1 MPDADA
7 AITTWRRGGEDAQWL
22 APGRCV
28 RARPMVDAMNTEAA
42 TDQIAV
48 VDLDLV
54 RAVSDALGALDEAR
68 VRALVSELRPPDLAD
83 LIEHLEPG
91 ERAPFVQSLGTEI
104 DYDAFSELDETV
116 RDQLSGELPNAYLAK
131 AVTELDSDDAA
142 YFIETLEPE
151 DRDEVL
157 DQLSATDRAALKRNL
172 DYPDETAGRL
182 MQGEFVSVAP
192 FWNVGQVIDYMRET
206 DDLPTTFS
214 EIYVVDPGFKVLG
227 AVNLSHLLRSKRHIA
242 IDGLMRSDVPTIEAT
257 ADQEEVARLFERYD
271 LYSSPVV
278 DANNRLVGVVTV
290 DDVVEV
296 IHDEADED
304 IRRLGGVGD
313 ESVMD
318 TVLNTTR
325 SRFIWLL
332 VNLLTAVLASAVIK
346 LFDASIE
353 QMVALAVLMPIVAS
367 MGGNAGTQT
376 MTVAVRA
383 LATRDLSAVNAS
395 RVIIREVSVGL
406 LNGLLFAL
414 ILAAVTIAWFGSG
427 QLGLVIGAAMIFNH
441 LAAALAGIL
450 IPLTLERLGYD
461 PAVASS
467 VFVTTITDV
476 IGFFAFLGLATIW
489 LL

>member
-1 MPDADA
+1 MADA
-7 AITTWRRGGEDAQWL
+7 ISDPQAHDGTSDHVTVI
-22 APGRCV
+22 
-28 RARPMVDAMNTEAA
+28 
-42 TDQIAV
+42 DQE
-48 VDLDLV
+48 LV
-54 RAVSDALGALDEAR
+54 RAVSDAVAAFDEAR
-68 VRALVSELRPPDLAD
+68 VRNLVVNLRPPDLAD
-83 LIEHLEPG
+83 LIELLDPG
-91 ERAPFVQSLGTEI
+91 ERATFVQSLGTAI
-104 DYDAFSELDETV
+104 DYDVFSELDETV
-116 RDQLSGELPNAYLAK
+116 RDQLTLELPNTYLAK

-142 YFIETLEPE
+142 YVLERLDPE
-151 DRDEVL
+151 DRQEVF
-157 DQLSATDRAALKRNL
+157 DRLSVTDRAALERNL
-172 DYPDETAGRL
+172 DYPEKTAGRL

-227 AVNLSHLLRSKRHIA
+227 SVNLSHLLRTKRHVA
-242 IDGLMRSDVPTIEAT
+242 IEDLMNDDVTLIDAM
-257 ADQEEVARLFERYD
+257 ADQEQVAHQFERYD
-271 LYSSPVV
+271 LFSAPVV
-278 DANNRLVGVVTV
+278 DGNGRLIGVVTV

-313 ESVMD
+313 ESVTD
-318 TVLNTTR
+318 TVLNTTK
-325 SRFIWLL
+325 SRFVWLL
-332 VNLLTAVLASAVIK
+332 VNLFTAIVASAVIK

-353 QMVALAVLMPIVAS
+353 EMVALAVLMPIVAS

-383 LATRDLSAVNAS
+383 LATRDLGTVNAT
-395 RVIIREVSVGL
+395 RVVIREVFVGV
-406 LNGLLFAL
+406 LNGFLFAF
-414 ILAAVTIAWFGSG
+414 ILAVVTVAWFGSG
-427 QLGLVIGAAMIFNH
+427 PLGLVIAMAMIFNH

-450 IPLTLERLGYD
+450 IPIVLDRLNYD

-476 IGFFAFLGLATIW
+476 VGFFAFLGLATFW